1 MKKLFMFVMAAAMF
15 AGLNAQNVQE
25 TNAQFG
31 DFTIPAYTVTLK
43 QDKDIVTEAV
53 QQRLKDAGLK
63 VGKTSG
69 HIAAENQTF
78 TEIYSQ
84 PIDFY
89 AKVDEQGKRKDRV
102 TVVTFFAKSPNLTI
116 SQNELNVNVR
126 RFAENFPSYMDRFEA
141 NQKVNAE
148 SKNLQ
153 KAQKAQSKAAAAVA
167 SIEKDINSDQEKIAK
182 KEAEIT
188 KKEAEIQKIQGKI
201 EDIRKDIEKL
211 KSNIEK
217 NKKKKSEA
225 EGKLQQTNQDVQNVE
240 NDLNKYRQQA
250 GEE

>member
-1 MKKLFMFVMAAAMF
+1 MKKTFLFLIAAAMF
-15 AGLNAQNVQE
+15 SGLNAQNVQE

-31 DFTIPAYTVTLK
+31 DYTIPAFSVTLK

-78 TEIYSQ
+78 TEIYAQ

-89 AKVDEQGKRKDRV
+89 AKVDEQGKKKDRV

-126 RFAENFPSYMDRFEA
+126 RLAENFPTYVERFEA
-141 NQKVNAE
+141 SQKADAE
-148 SKNLQ
+148 SKNLK
-153 KAQKAQSKAAAAVA
+153 KAQKAQSKAASAVE
-167 SIEKDINSDQEKIAK
+167 SLDKDIAKDQEKIAK
-182 KEAEIT
+182 KEAEIA

-217 NKKKKSEA
+217 NTKKKGEA
-225 EGKLQQTNQDVQNVE
+225 QDKLERTNQDVQNVE
-240 NDLNKYRQQA
+240 SDLNKYRQQA
-250 GEE
+250 GE